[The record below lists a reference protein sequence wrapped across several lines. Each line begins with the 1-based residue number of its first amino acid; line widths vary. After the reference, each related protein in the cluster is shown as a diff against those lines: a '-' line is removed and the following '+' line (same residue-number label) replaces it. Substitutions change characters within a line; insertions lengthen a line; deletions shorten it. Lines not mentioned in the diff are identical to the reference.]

1 MRIAELSVSAENHN
15 ISNSLGHKEPPQMK
29 DSSKARYA
37 VAALVDL
44 ACQPA
49 HQPTTLAA
57 IAKRQEISV
66 SYLEQLF
73 AKLRAGGLIKSVR
86 GPGGGYVLARPS
98 HDITIADIYG
108 AVFEPNESVVP
119 PHPAEGLNLRLQMEG
134 LWQAMEREVAKF
146 LKSVTVQDVLS
157 GKLGPVANQRM
168 PAE

>member
-1 MRIAELSVSAENHN
+1 
-15 ISNSLGHKEPPQMK
+15 MK

-73 AKLRAGGLIKSVR
+73 ARLRAGGLIKSVR
-86 GPGGGYVLARPS
+86 GPGGGYVLARAS
-98 HDITIADIYG
+98 HEITIADIYG
-108 AVFEPNESVVP
+108 AVFEPDATVAVP
-119 PHPAEGLNLRLQMEG
+119 PPAEGISLKVQMES
-134 LWQAMEREVAKF
+134 LWQAMEREVARF
-146 LKSVTVQDVLS
+146 LQSVTVHDVLS
-157 GKLGPVANQRM
+157 GKLAIPSGERL

>member
-1 MRIAELSVSAENHN
+1 
-15 ISNSLGHKEPPQMK
+15 MK

-49 HQPTTLAA
+49 HHPTTLAA
-57 IAKRQEISV
+57 IAKRQDISV

-73 AKLRAGGLIKSVR
+73 ARLRAGGLIKSVR

-98 HDITIADIYG
+98 TNITIADIYA
-108 AVFEPNESVVP
+108 AVFDSAEEALAAG
-119 PHPAEGLNLRLQMEG
+119 PAVEGVSLRTQMEG
-134 LWQAMEREVAKF
+134 LWKAMEREVARF
-146 LKSVTVQDVLS
+146 LQSVTVQDVLS
-157 GKLGPVANQRM
+157 GKLAIPERM